1 MTLEGGRPKKGDRGS
16 GVSGCGNQA
25 IRGSG
30 IDPMANDAF
39 SMSSV
44 FSEALMLFEKT
55 KPIFLSPGSQSH
67 DDNLY
72 KFVSLWL
79 SGEKR
84 VKSYQKLSKNYKN
97 AQKRPKTASIFTIPC
112 RKKPNYHV
120 DPRSPAVPSVSL
132 GDKFALSDSRRA
144 GLKKQSQFLNGQVN
158 VTDYETKIYARSS
171 SLSRLQKEANSKL
184 LPLYQGD
191 PVFIGFVGWIADRD
205 LAGAGDLGF
214 CTGL

>member
-1 MTLEGGRPKKGDRGS
+1 MIDYWRQKIE
-16 GVSGCGNQA
+16 VSGLGPRSVSGYGNQA

-97 AQKRPKTASIFTIPC
+97 AQKLPKTASIFTIPC

-120 DPRSPAVPSVSL
+120 DPRSPAAPFVSL
-132 GDKFALSDSRRA
+132 GDKLQAEKSAVQCFLKI
-144 GLKKQSQFLNGQVN
+144 GLHS
-158 VTDYETKIYARSS
+158 KIIY
-171 SLSRLQKEANSKL
+171 K
-184 LPLYQGD
+184 
-191 PVFIGFVGWIADRD
+191 
-205 LAGAGDLGF
+205 
-214 CTGL
+214 